1 MIGDQTVL
9 FAKLP
14 LQESRMSGTFDSF
27 RFLRVSV
34 TSVVYPSLMKVRMRP
49 PPNNG
54 CTRAGLAPIDR
65 QEKSGE
71 FRYPAVIPSACC
83 SVRS

>member
-34 TSVVYPSLMKVRMRP
+34 TSVVYPSLMKVRMRG

-54 CTRAGLAPIDR
+54 CTRLAGSASASLWFFGSID
-65 QEKSGE
+65 
-71 FRYPAVIPSACC
+71 
-83 SVRS
+83 